1 MCDFCNFYEN
11 LGIYKSNFNL
21 VGLHYAKDFRNSSV
35 SSFDRYHSLVFK
47 PYARAFY
54 VETEKLD
61 KNFRQYFSYGCFTQ
75 NHYISKVPIKNIDFW
90 QRQSQRTAPLAMV

>member
-1 MCDFCNFYEN
+1 MHIYLKVVERISCDFCNFYEN
-11 LGIYKSNFNL
+11 LGTNKSNFNL

-35 SSFDRYHSLVFK
+35 SSFDRYHSLVLK

-61 KNFRQYFSYGCFTQ
+61 KNFRQYFSYWMFYTKSL
-75 NHYISKVPIKNIDFW
+75 YI
-90 QRQSQRTAPLAMV
+90 